1 MTSAILMLLSTI
13 ALYFYVKQL
22 MQKEVEEE
30 LFSTQARIEKILHL
44 NGLPYSLPPVVE
56 IIPVQQLGKEILKDT
71 IIYDPSQDEMEEF
84 RELSSFKDIN
94 GKNFKITVRNLIV
107 ESEDILIAI
116 ILSYVL
122 IILSVFLIQFYFNRA
137 KNVRLWTPFFLN
149 LEAMKRFSLSSDDPI
164 PLVES
169 EILEFSDLNKEIT
182 TLTDKVRA
190 DYQNLKQFTEDVSHE
205 LQTPLAIIQAK
216 IENIINGD
224 NLNELQFGHLTSI
237 QKDIQR
243 LTQMNKRLTLLTKIE
258 NRQFVKVEAI
268 NVSKLIQET
277 IQNFH
282 EISNTEIMFSQK
294 NEIIVTMDTYLAEV
308 LCNNLISNAI
318 KYSPQEGRIK
328 VSASEKSLSVSNE
341 GIKALEHPERLYSRF
356 YRESEAVKSTGLGLA
371 IVKRI
376 CDFYHFEI
384 HYSFQANKHIFTVK
398 FI

>member
-1 MTSAILMLLSTI
+1 
-13 ALYFYVKQL
+13 
-22 MQKEVEEE
+22 
-30 LFSTQARIEKILHL
+30 
-44 NGLPYSLPPVVE
+44 
-56 IIPVQQLGKEILKDT
+56 
-71 IIYDPSQDEMEEF
+71 F

-164 PLVES
+164 SLVES

-182 TLTDKVRA
+182 TLIDKVRA
-190 DYQNLKQFTEDVSHE
+190 DYQNLKQFTEDMSHE

-268 NVSKLIQET
+268 NVSELIQET

-282 EISNTEIMFSQK
+282 EISNTEIKFSQK
-294 NEIIVTMDTYLAEV
+294 NEIIVNMDTYLAEV

-318 KYSPQEGRIK
+318 KYSPQEGRIE

-376 CDFYHFEI
+376 CDFYLFEI
-384 HYSFQANKHIFTVK
+384 HYSFQSSKHIFTVK